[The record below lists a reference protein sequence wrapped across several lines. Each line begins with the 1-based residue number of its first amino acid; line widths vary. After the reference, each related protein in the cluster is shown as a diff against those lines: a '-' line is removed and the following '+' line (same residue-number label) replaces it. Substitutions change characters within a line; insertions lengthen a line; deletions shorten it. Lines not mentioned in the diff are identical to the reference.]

1 MNGASSLRILH
12 VMRAPVGGLFRHVID
27 LARGQTARG
36 HKVGIIADSST
47 GSKSAAG
54 TLEELNSALALG
66 ITRVPMSRQLGPRD
80 WSALAH
86 VKQRAAET
94 DADILHGHGAKGGA
108 YARLAGGRALTAYTP
123 HGGSLFYSPYSP
135 MGLAYFAIER
145 WLRRRTDVV
154 LFESAHAHDAFGR
167 FIGKPPF
174 SRVVHNGI
182 SKDELVE
189 VKPDNDAVDVV
200 FIGELRWRK
209 GIDVLL
215 QALALLAAEG
225 WRGKA
230 IFFGEGPDR
239 KACEEMAGK
248 LDLGAQV
255 SFPGESRPR
264 AAFASGKLLVIPSR
278 QESLPYIVLEA
289 AAARMPMVTTSVGGI
304 PEIFGSDAEALVPAG
319 DVVALV
325 AAIKRMR
332 NGGRPDLVERL
343 HQRVARHF
351 SVEAMTEAVLA
362 AYAEARN
369 YRRSSVNG
377 KRGN

>member
-1 MNGASSLRILH
+1 MSGERPLRILH
-12 VMRAPVGGLFRHVID
+12 IMRAPVGGLFRHVID
-27 LARGQTARG
+27 LASGQMARG
-36 HKVGIIADSST
+36 HEVGIIADSNT
-47 GSKSAAG
+47 GSSFAAE
-54 TLEELNSALALG
+54 TLAGLNKTLSLG
-66 ITRVPMSRQLGPRD
+66 VTRVPMSRQVGPLD
-80 WSALAH
+80 LSAFAH
-86 VKQRAAET
+86 VKKRAREA
-94 DADILHGHGAKGGA
+94 DADWLHGHGAKGGA
-108 YARLAGGRALTAYTP
+108 YARLVGGRALTAYTP

-135 MGLAYFAIER
+135 AGLAYFAVER
-145 WLRRRTDVV
+145 WLRARTAVA
-154 LFESAHAHDAFGR
+154 LFESAFAQEAFRR
-167 FIGKPPF
+167 FIGEPPF

-182 SKDELVE
+182 SKDELQPVE
-189 VKPDNDAVDVV
+189 PASDPADIV

-215 QALALLAAEG
+215 QALAQLAAEG